1 MYLGVDIGSSSS
13 KAVILDEGG
22 NIAGQAVINIGT
34 GSRGPQKVIEE
45 ALAQAGIERTQI
57 ARTVVTGYGRM
68 TFEGADKQITEIS
81 CHAKGVSAV
90 APGARTIIDIGG
102 QDAKVISIDELGNV
116 KNFVMNEKC
125 AAGTG
130 RFLEVM
136 GRVLDTTIDGLSDMA
151 ERGTDGVT
159 ISSTCTVFAESE
171 MISQLAAGKK
181 IEDVALGAHKSIAQ
195 RVAGLV
201 NRIGISPEVVL
212 SGGVALNE
220 SVIRALEKELGYDII
235 RLKSPQTMGA
245 LGAAI
250 YAMGLDKNGT
260 EA

>member
-1 MYLGVDIGSSSS
+1 
-13 KAVILDEGG
+13 
-22 NIAGQAVINIGT
+22 
-34 GSRGPQKVIEE
+34 
-45 ALAQAGIERTQI
+45 
-57 ARTVVTGYGRM
+57 
-68 TFEGADKQITEIS
+68 
-81 CHAKGVSAV
+81 
-90 APGARTIIDIGG
+90 
-102 QDAKVISIDELGNV
+102 
-116 KNFVMNEKC
+116 
-125 AAGTG
+125 
-130 RFLEVM
+130 
-136 GRVLDTTIDGLSDMA
+136 
-151 ERGTDGVT
+151 
-159 ISSTCTVFAESE
+159 VFAESE

>member
-13 KAVILDEGG
+13 KAVILDERG

-45 ALAQAGIERTQI
+45 ALSQAGIERTQI

-90 APGARTIIDIGG
+90 APDARTIIDIGG

-151 ERGTDGVT
+151 ERGMEGVT